1 MPLAEDL
8 CPCYEDRIMSAGKF
22 KVSYPA
28 AAQLALLANA
38 EKAALKRLFS
48 SDEIEQPGT
57 TRPISDGRF
66 VSRLGS
72 KRVLWR
78 RQSTD
83 SQPEIL
89 SIVDHSFA
97 QA

>member
-1 MPLAEDL
+1 
-8 CPCYEDRIMSAGKF
+8 MSVSKF

-28 AAQLALLANA
+28 ATQLALLANA

-48 SDEIEQPGT
+48 STEIEQPGT
-57 TRPISDGRF
+57 TKPISDGRF

-78 RQSTD
+78 RQSDD

>member
-1 MPLAEDL
+1 M
-8 CPCYEDRIMSAGKF
+8 RAGKF

-28 AAQLALLANA
+28 STQLALLANA
-38 EKAALKRLFS
+38 EKAALTRLFS
-48 SDEIEQPGT
+48 SDEIEQPET
-57 TRPISDGRF
+57 TKPISGGRF

-72 KRVLWR
+72 KRVLWQ
-78 RQSTD
+78 RQSAD